1 MITKQQNE
9 RELMKRSRF
18 SLFFQDTKNY
28 FKAQLA
34 VRLKFLYCPSLFGHL
49 GVNSVCNL
57 RCSYCYV
64 HEPETFF
71 HGFTEAGLPL
81 ESAKKVLDHLRE
93 ECLSIRFQ
101 GGEPFLY
108 KQIVELTRYAKESLR
123 FRNVSIIT
131 NGLPISKDPKKYR
144 ELLKY
149 VDVITLSI
157 DETRFK
163 EYPDEMAKLMAFLPE
178 LKKMCEEHKVGL
190 TSNYTATWEELAHP
204 ERIEKA
210 ITAYQKFIPYY
221 YVMPVRKIGKVPLD
235 LLKNSQTLNRKYSL
249 GYYRGHEYPKKEN
262 VPWYQRHCNPKLK
275 IKVNAQGE
283 LIYPCE
289 NYSSTIG
296 SLVDHPI
303 RTLWSKKLTKFP
315 NIDCLGCG
323 KQRFRLKAFKRIDQQ
338 ILFALKKRWKKLYW
352 ERTKLPIYPHR

>member
-1 MITKQQNE
+1 
-9 RELMKRSRF
+9 MKRARF
-18 SLFFQDTKNY
+18 SVFWQDSKNY
-28 FKAQLA
+28 LKAQLA
-34 VRLKFLYCPSLFGHL
+34 VRFKSLYCPSLFGHL
-49 GVNSVCNL
+49 GVNSACNL

-64 HEPETFF
+64 HEPETFPK
-71 HGFTEAGLPL
+71 GFTETGIPL
-81 ESAKKVLDHLRE
+81 DQAKKILDHLRE
-93 ECLSIRFQ
+93 ECMTIRFQ

-108 KQIVELTRYAKESLR
+108 KNITELARYAKEDLR

-131 NGLPISKDPKKYR
+131 NGLPLCKEPDKYR

-149 VDVITLSI
+149 LDVITLSI

-163 EYPDEMAKLMAFLPE
+163 EYPDEMAKLMAFLPIF
-178 LKKMCEEHKVGL
+178 KKICEEYKVGI
-190 TSNYTATWEELAHP
+190 TSNYTARWDELAHP

-210 ITAYQKFIPYY
+210 ISAYQKFIPYY
-221 YVMPVRKIGKVPLD
+221 YVMPVRKVGKVPLE
-235 LLKNSQTLNRKYSL
+235 LLKNSQILNRKYSL
-249 GYYRGHEYPKKEN
+249 GYYAGPQYPEKEN
-262 VPWYQRHCNPKLK
+262 VPWYQKHCNPKLK

-303 RTLWSKKLTKFP
+303 RKLWRKELLSFP
-315 NIDCLGCG
+315 NTQCLGCG

-338 ILFALKKRWKKLYW
+338 IIFALKKRWNKLRW
-352 ERTKLPIYPHR
+352 EQTQLPLYSQSEGQS